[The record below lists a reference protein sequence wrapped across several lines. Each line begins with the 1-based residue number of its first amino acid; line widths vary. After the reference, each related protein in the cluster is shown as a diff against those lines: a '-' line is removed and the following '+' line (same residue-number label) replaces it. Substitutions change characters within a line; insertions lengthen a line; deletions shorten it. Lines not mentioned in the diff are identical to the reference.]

1 MENEKFDEKLQV
13 SLAEK
18 YLNIKEK
25 IKALAARLSE
35 ENDSLKN
42 QLQMLEEDAKKYEL
56 EMRKNQQKKPAK
68 GD

>member
-35 ENDSLKN
+35 ENDSLKH

-56 EMRKNQQKKPAK
+56 EMRKNQQKKPSK